1 MYNPATDENPNL
13 LPQIVWRRD
22 ANADP
27 MQFFPFR
34 EVRPQQEKAI
44 RQAIEAYKSKKI
56 IVLEGP
62 CGSGKSAI
70 IMTLANYFGTAHL
83 LTPLK
88 ALQTQY
94 LTDFPNVADSRGK
107 GNYICTYDLE
117 HRIKRQQT
125 IDPSIKLFPKN
136 CANAPCTKKGF
147 SKPVSCDPEMKL
159 KDGIVSFDGY
169 TTVHPLTGAVMGFTG
184 CPYQVAKLIAGQTP
198 IICHNFDSF
207 LYQNLNPKG
216 GFTRRP
222 FLAVDECH
230 NFEGKIINFN
240 GVTIPE
246 ELMMP
251 GDNLID
257 IANTNQFYE
266 YFCREKPYKY
276 EDMMKYCDN
285 ERELFIKK
293 EETSATCFTRARFF
307 FGAYNYWNSRDDAKK
322 ANEYNELAEKIS
334 RIGMH
339 YQNAVARNYKCEYEF
354 ELKSYRDKVTLTGHP
369 LYAGAFSN
377 SILDAGE
384 HILLA
389 SATILNH
396 KIFCRAIGIDPDET
410 EFIQIESDFPK
421 EKRLIK
427 KRYAGAMS
435 YTKKAETMPIMI
447 RKLDEI
453 LESHDQKG
461 MIHSHSFDITKAIFE
476 ALSNK
481 YGDRLLTMEM
491 FKAKSMFNAK
501 EAMLDYH
508 SQTDKPTVII
518 DPACDQGVDLPDDL
532 CRFQCLVKVPY
543 PSLNKWMKARM
554 AQPGGQEWYT
564 MQAALK
570 FVQSYGRGNRHK
582 DDHCVHYL
590 LDADFDKFLS
600 ACKVKGLIPSWI
612 MSAIEQKVIVFK

>member
-1 MYNPATDENPNL
+1 MYNPATDDNPDL

-22 ANADP
+22 PNTDP
-27 MQFFPFR
+27 MEFFPFR
-34 EVRPQQEKAI
+34 EVRPQQETAI
-44 RQAIEAYKSKKI
+44 RQAIEAYKTKKI

-70 IMTLANYFGTAHL
+70 IMTLANYFGTAHI

-94 LTDFPNVADSRGK
+94 LQDFPNVADSRGK
-107 GNYICTYDLE
+107 GNYICTWDLE
-117 HRIKRQQT
+117 HRIAKQQT
-125 IDPSIKLFPKN
+125 MDLSVKLYPKN

-147 SKPVSCDPEMKL
+147 SRPDSCTAEMSVG
-159 KDGIVSFDGY
+159 DGIVSFDGNR
-169 TTVHPLTGAVMGFTG
+169 TVHSLTGAVLQFKG

-207 LYQNLNPKG
+207 LYQNMNPKG
-216 GFTRRP
+216 GFTQRP

-257 IANTNQFYE
+257 IKDMTEFFD
-266 YFCREKPYKY
+266 YFCKQRPYSFA
-276 EDMMKYCDN
+276 DMMKYCDN

-293 EETSATCFTRARFF
+293 EENSGISFSRSRFF
-307 FGAYNYWNSRDDAKK
+307 FAAYNYWNIRDDSKK
-322 ANEYNELAEKIS
+322 ANEYNDLAEKVA
-334 RIGMH
+334 RIGLY
-339 YQNAVARNYKCEYEF
+339 YQNATSSGRRCEYEF
-354 ELKSYRDKVTLTGHP
+354 ELQNRRNNAVVLTGNP
-369 LYAGAFSN
+369 LYAGMFSN
-377 SILDAGE
+377 SILQAGE

-396 KIFCRAIGIDPDET
+396 KIFCRSIGINPDET

-421 EKRLIK
+421 EKRIIK
-427 KRYAGAMS
+427 KRYAGSMS
-435 YTKKAETMPIMI
+435 YTKKQETMPRMI
-447 RKLDEI
+447 QMIDEI
-453 LESHDQKG
+453 LANHDQQKG
-461 MIHSHSFDITKAIFE
+461 LIHSHSFEFTKAIFDN
-476 ALSNK
+476 LSSK
-481 YGDRLLTMEM
+481 YSNRLLTMEM
-491 FKAKSMFNAK
+491 FKAKSLYNAK
-501 EAMLDYH
+501 EAMLDFH
-508 SQTDKPTVII
+508 AQTKDPTVII

-554 AQPGGQEWYT
+554 AQPGGQDW
-564 MQAALK
+564 
-570 FVQSYGRGNRHK
+570 
-582 DDHCVHYL
+582 
-590 LDADFDKFLS
+590 
-600 ACKVKGLIPSWI
+600 
-612 MSAIEQKVIVFK
+612 